1 MNKSTAKLLMFVIF
15 TLFFS
20 FLNVSAQ
27 KSKVKTKTS
36 NTKIVAPTQK
46 VNLPSQIE
54 QAVFD
59 EINFLRSDPQSYV
72 KVLEEMK
79 KAIKDNIVT
88 LSNGSRWKMNEG
100 LPAIDDAISTLN
112 KNPKLKPFILSN
124 GLTKVAGMQLTNL
137 KDDMSLGHFG
147 KDGSDIENRLYKVG
161 TPGERY
167 SENIA
172 YYSTDARSI
181 VLTMLLD
188 DGLKSRSHRK
198 NLLST
203 QLNEIGIAYGI
214 GKKDVGL
221 CVIVFAD
228 RFTENK

>member
-1 MNKSTAKLLMFVIF
+1 
-15 TLFFS
+15 
-20 FLNVSAQ
+20 
-27 KSKVKTKTS
+27 
-36 NTKIVAPTQK
+36 
-46 VNLPSQIE
+46 
-54 QAVFD
+54 
-59 EINFLRSDPQSYV
+59 
-72 KVLEEMK
+72 
-79 KAIKDNIVT
+79 
-88 LSNGSRWKMNEG
+88 
-100 LPAIDDAISTLN
+100 
-112 KNPKLKPFILSN
+112 
-124 GLTKVAGMQLTNL
+124 MQLTNL
-137 KDDMSLGHFG
+137 QDDISLGHFG
-147 KDGSDIENRLYKVG
+147 KDGSDIENRLYKIG